1 MYKHMNFSHYD
12 TATRQYVPVETSLS
26 ALGHDTARDWIL
38 TNVSRRSFLKGS
50 AGLALGFAMAGLAQ
64 NSMAAT
70 AKSGAKNASG
80 LEPNAFVRIGTDG
93 VVTVV
98 SKHLEMG
105 QGVYTGVATLVA
117 EELDADWST
126 VQVEGAPAD
135 AKRYFNLYWGGAQ
148 GTGGSTAMA
157 NSWEQL
163 RKAGATAKAM
173 LVSAAAQK
181 WKVPESEITVSKG
194 VLMHPASK
202 RTATFG
208 ELAPAAGKL
217 PVPAEVK
224 LKDPKDFVL
233 IGKQAKRKDSAE
245 KSNGKARFTQDVQLP
260 GMLVAVVQHPPKF
273 GGVVKSV
280 NDKAAKAVSGV
291 VGVVTIPQGVAVIAR
306 DTWTAIKGREA
317 LLVEWDESQAFTL
330 GTDEIAAQYA
340 ALAKTPGLTARHD
353 GDADTLIDDLQR
365 PKNGGKTTELTE
377 ISSSFTFPFLAH
389 ATMEP
394 MNCVVQFKD
403 GVCEVWN
410 GEQMHTGDQYALA
423 NLFGVKPEDVK
434 INMLYAGG
442 SFGRRANKDSDY
454 LLEAAHITKAFGG
467 AQPIKMVW
475 TREDDTKA
483 GYYRPMFHHD
493 LTAVV
498 GPKGELQA
506 WRHRLVGQS
515 IIAGSAFESAMVKNG
530 IDAVSVEGAS
540 NLPYAIPNLKVELH
554 SPSNIK
560 VPVLWWRSVG
570 STHTAFS
577 TEVFLDQIAQKTGK
591 DPVALRVE
599 MLAKHPR
606 HLAALKL
613 AVEKASWGTSL
624 KANRMAG
631 TRVGRGVAVHESFNS
646 VVAQV
651 AEVTVDKAGNVKVD
665 RIVCAVDCGTAINPD
680 NIRSQVEGSVG
691 YALSALFYGEITLKN
706 GEVQQSNFD
715 TYQPIR
721 MNEMPRVETYIV
733 PSNAAPTGIG
743 EPAVPP
749 VAPAVVNAIASA
761 TGIWLTQLPLKT
773 GVLKV

>member
-1 MYKHMNFSHYD
+1 MYKHMNLSHYD
-12 TATRQYVPVETSLS
+12 TVTRQYKAVEVSPDVS
-26 ALGHDTARDWIL
+26 AAPAHEWIL
-38 TNVSRRSFLKGS
+38 SNVSRRSFLKGS
-50 AGLALGFAMAGLAQ
+50 AGLALGFATGVAAKNSLA
-64 NSMAAT
+64 AAL
-70 AKSGAKNASG
+70 KPDAKNATVF
-80 LEPNAFVRIGTDG
+80 EPNAFVRIGTDG

-117 EELDADWST
+117 EELDADWSK

-157 NSWEQL
+157 NSWEQH
-163 RKAGATAKAM
+163 RKAGATARAM
-173 LVSAAAQK
+173 LVNAAAEK
-181 WKVPESEITVSKG
+181 WKVPASEITVSKG
-194 VLMHPASK
+194 VLSHRASQ
-202 RTATFG
+202 RQATFG
-208 ELAPAAGKL
+208 ELAQAAGKL

-233 IGKQAKRKDSAE
+233 IGKQAKRKDAAE
-245 KSNGKARFTQDVQLP
+245 KSNGKAKFTQDVQLP
-260 GMLVAVVQHPPKF
+260 GMLVAVVMHPPKF
-273 GGVVKSV
+273 GGVAKSV
-280 NDKAAKAVSGV
+280 NDKAAKSIPGV
-291 VGVVTIPQGVAVIAR
+291 MGVVTIPQGVAVIAS

-317 LLVEWDESQAFTL
+317 LTVEWDESRAFTL
-330 GTDEIAAQYA
+330 GSDEIAAQYA
-340 ALAKTPGLTARHD
+340 ALAKTPGLTARQE
-353 GDADTLIDDLQR
+353 GNADKLITTLET
-365 PKNGGKTTELTE
+365 GKGAEQSAGYSE

-389 ATMEP
+389 AAMEP

-410 GEQMHTGDQYALA
+410 GEQMHTGDQFALA
-423 NLFGVKPEDVK
+423 NLFGIKPEDVK
-434 INMLYAGG
+434 INMMYAGG

-454 LLEAAHITKAFGG
+454 LLEAASITKAFGG
-467 AQPIKMVW
+467 SKPIKMVW

-493 LTAVV
+493 LKAVI
-498 GPKGELQA
+498 GAKGDLVA

-515 IIAGSAFESAMVKNG
+515 IIAGSAFESMMVKDG

-577 TEVFLDQIAQKTGK
+577 TEVFLDQIAQKAGK
-591 DPVALRVE
+591 DPVALRLE
-599 MLAKHPR
+599 LLAKHPR

-613 AVEKASWGTSL
+613 AVEKASWGKPM

-651 AEVTVDKAGNVKVD
+651 AEVTIDKAGNVKVD
-665 RIVCAVDCGTAINPD
+665 RIVCAVDCGTAVNPD
-680 NIRSQVEGSVG
+680 NVKSQVEGSVG

-706 GEVQQSNFD
+706 GEVQQGNFD

-721 MNEMPRVETYIV
+721 MNEMPKVETYIV
-733 PSNAAPTGIG
+733 SSNAAPTGIG

-749 VAPAVVNAIASA
+749 VAPAVVNAIAHA
-761 TGIWLTQLPLKT
+761 TGKWLTQLPLKT
-773 GVLKV
+773 EVLKV